1 MIFNIIISFLTGI
14 PLFGFGLYFIIW
26 EIAYKDL
33 SEFLAFGI
41 IFMLIGCLAIVY
53 AVSQWIYFNQ
63 SRKSSHTKQQTSGM
77 CTKCGKLLYPDTS
90 IEWDGQTYCTSCFKP
105 MVEKMFADIKRMKE
119 LQQEITRLQSKKEEL
134 LQEKSDQLKKIETT
148 LSTPVSPQ
156 KEKSSSRLMNYF
168 EDETGEGWYL
178 KYEYEKDIC
187 FIDTSAKLLE
197 GKSGK
202 QLEFRPEPE
211 NTYDPGAVAIYLDDQ
226 KIGYVYKGYVQDMI
240 RDWTKRGE
248 MFEGHILSVD
258 VSNNTAAYIIGFY
271 KTEDFVEHKE
281 FDLIKTN
288 KKDYLGNLRSDRL
301 CFCQEGNEVIIEY
314 DSSIDSF
321 VVYNDMYEELGELGT
336 KFRQWEE
343 ENSYNK
349 VFGIISH
356 ISDEDID
363 NPKLKIKV
371 ILV

>member
-1 MIFNIIISFLTGI
+1 MKPFALFCILMSVPFLA
-14 PLFGFGLYFIIW
+14 FGLYFVGW
-26 EIAYKDL
+26 EIYYKDF
-33 SEFLAFGI
+33 SDFLFSGI
-41 IFMLIGCLAIVY
+41 VLLILGGLLIGNGIKE
-53 AVSQWIYFNQ
+53 N
-63 SRKSSHTKQQTSGM
+63 SRAKKQKKQLETDKQGSGV
-77 CTKCGKLLYPDTS
+77 CTQCGKLLYPDTS

-105 MVEKMFADIKRMKE
+105 IVEKIFADFKRMKE
-119 LQQEITRLQSKKEEL
+119 LQQEITQLQAKKEEL
-134 LQEKSDQLKKIETT
+134 LQEKNEQLKKIETT
-148 LSTPVSPQ
+148 VSAPESPH
-156 KEKSSSRLMNYF
+156 KEKASSRLLNYL

-248 MFEGHILSVD
+248 MFGGHILSVD

-371 ILV
+371 ILE